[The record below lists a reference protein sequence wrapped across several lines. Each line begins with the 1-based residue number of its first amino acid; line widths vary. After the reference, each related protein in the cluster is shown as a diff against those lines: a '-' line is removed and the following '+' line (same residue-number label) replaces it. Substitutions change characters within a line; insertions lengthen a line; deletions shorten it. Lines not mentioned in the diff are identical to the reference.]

1 MSDRVAVMSAGKIL
15 QIGSPSEIYEK
26 PTRRFVADFI
36 GETNFLEAEVLTA
49 AGSDLRVRLPGG
61 RELSVSDAF
70 EHRPGQTVTLAV
82 RPERAEIVEHAED
95 RPGELAGGVENI
107 VYFGTDTTYHVALD
121 GGGGFVV
128 RLQNREG
135 ARHRHEVGGRVGIL
149 LPGEAVQVLRD

>member
-1 MSDRVAVMSAGKIL
+1 
-15 QIGSPSEIYEK
+15 
-26 PTRRFVADFI
+26 
-36 GETNFLEAEVLTA
+36 
-49 AGSDLRVRLPGG
+49 
-61 RELSVSDAF
+61 
-70 EHRPGQTVTLAV
+70 VTLAV

-135 ARHRHEVGGRVGIL
+135 ARHRPEVGGRVGIL